1 MVAES
6 DSNNVLSCPVMIN
19 SLTLPLLYPCVCSE
33 EGLGNPDSPGQA
45 VVWPDT
51 WAAGS
56 LQTLNTI
63 PEVSTASRAL
73 VGTVKGKHGVPGL
86 TALPWGPEVNVC
98 IGVILAH
105 PTPQQMLFSTID
117 HQGRGTNP
125 LQGPSLPPW
134 DAGILVTWAR
144 SHIAALCLSPWSTAV
159 SSRGMSCLSPAQ
171 LESPTAG
178 QLAGAPRSP
187 RTPLACVSGRKNKNR
202 TQ

>member
-19 SLTLPLLYPCVCSE
+19 SLTLPLLYPCVYSE

-105 PTPQQMLFSTID
+105 PTTQQTLFATID

-125 LQGPSLPPW
+125 LQGPFPESQSAPLGCWDTGYLGKIPYCSFVSEPMVHGSLLQRYVLPF
-134 DAGILVTWAR
+134 
-144 SHIAALCLSPWSTAV
+144 SSAA
-159 SSRGMSCLSPAQ
+159 
-171 LESPTAG
+171 
-178 QLAGAPRSP
+178 
-187 RTPLACVSGRKNKNR
+187 
-202 TQ
+202 